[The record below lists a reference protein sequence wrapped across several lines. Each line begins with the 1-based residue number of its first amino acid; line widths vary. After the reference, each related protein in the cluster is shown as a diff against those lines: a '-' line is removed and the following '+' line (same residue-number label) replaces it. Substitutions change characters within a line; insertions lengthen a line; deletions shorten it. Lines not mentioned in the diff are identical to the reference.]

1 MKLILILDKIQFLK
15 YKAKPIQPCVKVI
28 VLLDNQ
34 IYQWLQSDLLTQEI
48 A

>member
-15 YKAKPIQPCVKVI
+15 YKAPIQPCVKVI